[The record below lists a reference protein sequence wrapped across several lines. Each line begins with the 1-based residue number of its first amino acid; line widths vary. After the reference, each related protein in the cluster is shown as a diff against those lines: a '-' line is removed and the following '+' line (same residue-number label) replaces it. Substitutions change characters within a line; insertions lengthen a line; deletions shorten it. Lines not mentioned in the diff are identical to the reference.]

1 MPRMKSLGGVK
12 GEIKALEIITL
23 NKPVTPQEIEDYV
36 GTGPYASKYIFIL
49 RRKNFIFDTT
59 KDGRV
64 ITSYILVAEP
74 ENAAEIRATQPKVP
88 KVKAAAKKKDFKVL
102 IGGDKLKY
110 IPSKVVEFKAK
121 PTNKYVPEFDGEVE
135 EDFDAIAIENIR
147 ALIG

>member
-12 GEIKALEIITL
+12 GEIKALEIIQL

-49 RRKNFIFDTT
+49 RRKNFVFDTT

-74 ENAAEIRATQPKVP
+74 ENADEIRATKPKVA
-88 KVKAAAKKKDFKVL
+88 KVKAKAKAAAKMKTA
-102 IGGDKLKY
+102 
-110 IPSKVVEFKAK
+110 SKVVECKPK

-135 EDFDAIAIENIR
+135 EDFDAIENIR

>member
-12 GEIKALEIITL
+12 GEIKALEIIQL

-49 RRKNFIFDTT
+49 RRKGFVFDTT

-74 ENAAEIRATQPKVP
+74 ENADEIRATKPKVP
-88 KVKAAAKKKDFKVL
+88 KTKVAVAKKKAEKKV
-102 IGGDKLKY
+102 
-110 IPSKVVEFKAK
+110 KVIKAK
-121 PTNKYVPEFDGEVE
+121 PTNKYVPEFEGEVE
-135 EDFDAIAIENIR
+135 EDFDAIDNIR
-147 ALIG
+147 ALIGV

>member
-12 GEIKALEIITL
+12 GEIKALEIIQL

-49 RRKNFIFDTT
+49 RRKNFVFDTT
-59 KDGRV
+59 KEGRV

-74 ENAAEIRATQPKVP
+74 ENADEIRATKPKVP
-88 KVKAAAKKKDFKVL
+88 KTRTTAKKKAAAKKEKAV
-102 IGGDKLKY
+102 
-110 IPSKVVEFKAK
+110 KAK
-121 PTNKYVPEFDGEVE
+121 ATTKYVPEFEYDVE
-135 EDFDAIAIENIR
+135 EDFDAIENIR

>member
-12 GEIKALEIITL
+12 GEIKALEIIQL

-88 KVKAAAKKKDFKVL
+88 KAKAAAKKKAVKNGNV
-102 IGGDKLKY
+102 
-110 IPSKVVEFKAK
+110 SQFKAK